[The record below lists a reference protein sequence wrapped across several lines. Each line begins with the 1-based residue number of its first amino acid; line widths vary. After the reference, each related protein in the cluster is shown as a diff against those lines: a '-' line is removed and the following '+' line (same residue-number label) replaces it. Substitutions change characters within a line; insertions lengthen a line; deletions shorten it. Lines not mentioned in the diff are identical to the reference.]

1 MGVELHITRANQWS
15 QNDDKQIGADE
26 WLAYVA
32 SDPELKLWPENG
44 PHFVRW
50 LGKCC
55 LGSTLNI
62 NKSVY
67 EEPWLDW
74 SRGNIGSKW
83 PDSALYCK
91 MLEIARALGAQ
102 VQDDDGVRYLAE
114 GEWQFDP
121 NAPQVPAQERPRSW
135 WRRLFS

>member
-1 MGVELHITRANQWS
+1 MNLCRGVRTPAQASGH
-15 QNDDKQIGADE
+15 DDKQIGADE

-32 SDPELKLWPENG
+32 SDPELRLWPKNG

-50 LGKCC
+50 LGK
-55 LGSTLNI
+55 SA
-62 NKSVY
+62 Y

-74 SRGNIGSKW
+74 SQGNIDSKW

-102 VQDDDGVRYLAE
+102 VQDDDEVRYLTE

-121 NAPQVPAQERPRSW
+121 NAPQIPAQERPRSW
-135 WRRLFS
+135 WRHLTRVKTSMY